1 MIKNI
6 NGYGKYL
13 TVVGGT
19 PSTYIHNNY
28 NSGNQGVGNMRYNT
42 TNQCIE
48 IYDGVTWVTMNMGYA
63 DINLTPAAINALE
76 WVEKKRNEELERE
89 HLAQTNPAIKDLL
102 EQIKEKEDQIKM
114 VQKLLKKE
122 VSVESN

>member
-42 TNQCIE
+42 STQNTE
-48 IYDGVTWVTMNMGYA
+48 VFDGNNWVILNMS
-63 DINLTPAAINALE
+63 TPSIGLNSDAESLLDWARE
-76 WVEKKRNEELERE
+76 KRNEELERE

-102 EQIKEKEDQIKM
+102 EQIKENEDQIKM
-114 VQKLLKKE
+114 VQTLLKKE